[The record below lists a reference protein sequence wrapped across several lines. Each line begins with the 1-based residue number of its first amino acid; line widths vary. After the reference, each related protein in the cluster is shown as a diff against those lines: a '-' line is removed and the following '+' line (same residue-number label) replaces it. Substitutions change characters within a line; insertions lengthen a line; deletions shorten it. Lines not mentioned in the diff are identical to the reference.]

1 MRRTLGGLGRSLITV
16 GTLILL
22 FVGYQ
27 LWGTGYFTAQ
37 EQDDLKAQLNKAF
50 AAAATTTSSTA
61 PATTTTKPSPNKP
74 SPPKSAPLIAG
85 DKIPQFNEGD
95 PIGIIRLP
103 WGDYAVVEGTRRS
116 DLKKGPGHYP
126 ATVFPGQLGNAA
138 IAGHRT
144 TYLHPFLDLDTL
156 HKGSEFKVDMLW
168 GSYTYRVTE
177 EPYAVR
183 PSDVWVVETGPRN
196 KTSAKKA
203 TLTLTACHPKY
214 SARQRLIIQ
223 SELVV
228 DKSEAPKEYVKP
240 KPLKTTASEDAS
252 AQEAAEAAA
261 LQEGLGGDESSKGPA
276 LMWGIIVFL
285 VGMLWWWVYRHWRH
299 PITWFAGLIPFV
311 PVLIGFYFYL
321 ERSLPSGY

>member
-1 MRRTLGGLGRSLITV
+1 MRRTLGGLGRSLVTT

-22 FVGYQ
+22 FVAYQ
-27 LWGTGYFTAQ
+27 LWGTGYFTQ
-37 EQDDLKAQLNKAF
+37 QQQDDLKAQLKQQF
-50 AAAATTTSSTA
+50 AASATSTSTVA
-61 PATTTTKPSPNKP
+61 PTTTTKSGPIQ
-74 SPPKSAPLIAG
+74 PPKSSPIVTG

-95 PIGIIRLP
+95 PIGLIRLP
-103 WGDYAVVEGTRRS
+103 WGDYAVVEGTSRN

-144 TYLHPFLDLDTL
+144 TYLHPFFDLDTL

-183 PSDVWVVETGPRN
+183 PSDVGVVATRN
-196 KTSAKKA
+196 VNKA

-214 SARQRLIIQ
+214 SARQRLVIQ
-223 SELVV
+223 SELVI
-228 DKSEAPKEYVKP
+228 DKSEKPKAYVKP
-240 KPLKTTASEDAS
+240 KPAKVTTS
-252 AQEAAEAAA
+252 ADESAERAAEAAA
-261 LQEGLGGDESSKGPA
+261 LQEGLGGDEASKGPA
-276 LMWGIIVFL
+276 LMWGVLVFL
-285 VGMLWWWVYRHWRH
+285 VGMVWWWVYRHWRH
-299 PITWFAGLIPFV
+299 PLTWFAGLVPFI